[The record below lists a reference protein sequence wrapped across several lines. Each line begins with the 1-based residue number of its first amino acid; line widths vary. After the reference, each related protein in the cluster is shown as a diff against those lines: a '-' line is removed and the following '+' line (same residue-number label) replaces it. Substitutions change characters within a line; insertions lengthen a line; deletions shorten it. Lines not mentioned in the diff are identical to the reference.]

1 MQANISPIAV
11 SALEA
16 SRLLSIDRATFYR
29 RIYPYVLSGQIQSI
43 TIGRARRIL
52 TASLLAW
59 VQQQAQYT
67 SGSAHSL

>member
-1 MQANISPIAV
+1 MPTDTQPIAV

-29 RIYPYVLSGQIQSI
+29 RVYPYVLSGQIQSI

-52 TASLLAW
+52 TASLLSW
-59 VQQQAQYT
+59 VEQQAQYNND
-67 SGSAHSL
+67 SAH